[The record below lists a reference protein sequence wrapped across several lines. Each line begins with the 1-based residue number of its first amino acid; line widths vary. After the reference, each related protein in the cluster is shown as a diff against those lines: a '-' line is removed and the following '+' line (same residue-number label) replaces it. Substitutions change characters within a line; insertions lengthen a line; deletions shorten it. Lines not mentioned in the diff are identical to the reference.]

1 MTGTRT
7 LIENCGAIVTG
18 DVARP
23 LADGDAIVVADGL
36 IEAIGNRSALDLAPD
51 VRRIDA
57 QGQIAIPGLVD
68 SHIHPVIGDWTPRM
82 GVIGWL
88 GQYAQ
93 AGVTTALSQGSWGL
107 GKYPTDPHG
116 MRALGTTLAR
126 VFNGFRPGR
135 MKVHGA
141 AVSLV
146 DGFEESDFEALA
158 ADGVWLIA
166 EVGVR
171 SIVDPPTVRE
181 MLAIAHRHGFVSRV
195 HYGPKA
201 LAGSY
206 TVDAAMAKT
215 MDAMITSHVNGGPTA
230 PPDTDLD
237 AAVDEMPGYL
247 ELSYSG
253 NHRALLRVAERAR
266 DRGEVH
272 RLLAG
277 SDTPT
282 GIGITPRS
290 ILHTIGL
297 VASFAEVPPAEAIAI
312 ATGNAAAAYRLN
324 NGRLEVGR
332 EADILLIDAPEAST
346 AKDGLDALAIG
357 DTPTISLIMVDGDVV
372 TLQAAN
378 TLPARRPALLSDAAP

>member
-1 MTGTRT
+1 MGGSRT

-18 DVARP
+18 DAARP
-23 LADGDAIVVADGL
+23 LARGDAILIADGL
-36 IEAIGNRSALDLAPD
+36 IEAIGDRSTLDPQPGT
-51 VRRIDA
+51 RRVDA
-57 QGQIAIPGLVD
+57 QGQIAIPGLID

-107 GKYPTDPHG
+107 GPYPTDRHG

-126 VFNGFRPGR
+126 AFSDFRPGR

-146 DGFEESDFEALA
+146 DGLEEADFAAMA

-181 MLAIAHRHGFVSRV
+181 MLAIAHRHGFISRV

-237 AAVDEMPGYL
+237 AAVADMPGHL

-253 NHRALLRVAERAR
+253 NHRALLRVAEQAR
-266 DRGEVH
+266 DRGELR

-290 ILHTIGL
+290 ILHTVGL
-297 VASFAEVPPAEAIAI
+297 VAAFAEVPPAEAIAI
-312 ATGNAAAAYRLN
+312 ATGNPADVYRLRT
-324 NGRLEVGR
+324 GKLEPGR
-332 EADILLIDAPEAST
+332 EADLLLIDAPEAST
-346 AKDGLDALAIG
+346 ARDGLEALAIG
-357 DTPTISLIMVDGDVV
+357 DTPTISLIMIDGEIV
-372 TLQAAN
+372 TLQARN
-378 TLPARRPALLSDAAP
+378 TLPARRPAVLLDP

>member
-1 MTGTRT
+1 MSTSST
-7 LIENCGAIVTG
+7 LIENCAAIVTG
-18 DVARP
+18 DVAQP
-23 LADGDAIVVADGL
+23 LADADAILVSDGL
-36 IEAIGNRSALDLAPD
+36 IEAIGNRSALTPPPGT
-51 VRRIDA
+51 RRIDA

-82 GVIGWL
+82 GIIGWL
-88 GQYAQ
+88 NQYVQ
-93 AGVTTALSQGSWGL
+93 AGVTTSLSQGSWGL

-116 MRALGTTLAR
+116 MRALGTTLVRA
-126 VFNGFRPGR
+126 FDGFRPGR

-146 DGFEESDFEALA
+146 DGFEEADFAALA

-215 MDAMITSHVNGGPTA
+215 MNAMITSHVNGGPTA
-230 PPDTDLD
+230 PPNADLD
-237 AAVDEMPGYL
+237 AAVQEMPGYL

-253 NHRALLRVAERAR
+253 NHRALLRVAEQAR

-277 SDTPT
+277 TDTPT
-282 GIGITPRS
+282 GIGITPRG
-290 ILHTIGL
+290 ILHTVGL
-297 VASFAEVPPAEAIAI
+297 VAAFAEVPPAEAIAI
-312 ATGNAAAAYRLN
+312 ATGNAASAYRLN
-324 NGRLEVGR
+324 TGRLEPGR

-346 AKDGLDALAIG
+346 ARDGLEALAIG

-378 TLPARRPALLSDAAP
+378 TLPARRRPVVIDPGS

>member
-1 MTGTRT
+1 MRT
-7 LIENCGAIVTG
+7 LIENCAAIVTG
-18 DVARP
+18 DATEP
-23 LADGDAIVVADGL
+23 LAAGDAILVADGL
-36 IEAIGNRSALDLAPD
+36 IEAIGLRSSLDPPPGT
-51 VRRIDA
+51 RRLDA
-57 QGQIAIPGLVD
+57 QGQVAIPGLVD

-88 GQYAQ
+88 GQYVQ

-107 GKYPTDPHG
+107 GPYPTEPHG
-116 MRALGTTLAR
+116 MRALGTTLSRA
-126 VFNGFRPGR
+126 FSAFRPGR

-146 DGFEESDFEALA
+146 DGFEEADFAALA

-206 TVDAAMAKT
+206 TVDASMAKT
-215 MDAMITSHVNGGPTA
+215 MGAMITSHVNGGPTA

-237 AAVDEMPGYL
+237 AAVTDMPGYL

-253 NHRALLRVAERAR
+253 NHRALLRVAEQAR
-266 DRGEVH
+266 DRGEVR

-277 SDTPT
+277 TDTPT
-282 GIGITPRS
+282 GIGITPRA
-290 ILHTIGL
+290 ILHTVGL
-297 VASFAEVPPAEAIAI
+297 VAAFAEVPPEQAISI
-312 ATGNAAAAYRLN
+312 ATGNAAEAYRLQT
-324 NGRLEVGR
+324 GRLEPGR

-346 AKDGLDALAIG
+346 ARDGLEALAIG
-357 DTPTISLIMVDGDVV
+357 DTPTISLIMVDGEIV

-378 TLPARRPALLSDAAP
+378 TLPARRPAVLLDA